1 MSIAVGTTQRRIA
14 WPLPAWLKMTGTNR
28 ECRKQW
34 LRSVEEKELVSS
46 ASIFKS
52 FEPMRFLSESMRVFV
67 IFFVVALANINVW
80 VVFRG
85 NGHKPRCRTRSFI
98 GCEVQYNT
106 ILLAQILLFN
116 IFSQNCDRH
125 FKRCRIF
132 FNSAWRH
139 CRIPQSPLHKNDVV
153 QPTYVSIGLRWVI
166 DGYGGFEN
174 CNKFV
179 NG

>member
-1 MSIAVGTTQRRIA
+1 
-14 WPLPAWLKMTGTNR
+14 MTGTNR

-34 LRSVEEKELVSS
+34 LRSVEEKELASS